1 MDPVSFDR
9 VRIERGFWADRIHTI
24 RERTAWA
31 CIDECERTHRVDNFR
46 RAGGTQ
52 EGGFEGIYF
61 NDSDVY
67 KVLEGVAYV
76 LMQGGAPEL
85 ERKAD
90 EIIDAI
96 CSAQQPDGYL
106 YTYFILNTPENRWT
120 DMNLHE
126 AYCLGHMLEGAIA
139 YARATGKEKWLNAAR
154 RALDQMMEV
163 NGPEGRH
170 WVTGHEELELALVK
184 LYRYTGEEKYI
195 DYARWL
201 VEERG
206 HGHLRVPLS
215 PEIDPRNTAYC
226 QDDVPVRELSRVTGH
241 AVRAMYYYSGVTDL
255 AALLGEK
262 GYEAAMLRVW
272 NSVVPANLYITGG
285 IGQSASNEGFTKD
298 WSLPSLT
305 AYCETCAAIGMAL
318 WNRRMELLHGDSRY
332 ADLVELEMYNGILA
346 GISLEGDRF
355 FYDNPLASAGTHHRR
370 KWFGCSCCPTNLVRF
385 IPSVGDYVCAID
397 GEMLVIDQFND
408 SDVCVDVGER
418 QVHFRMSTDYP
429 WDGRVRLTVDGFGGN
444 LRIKLRKPGWCRAYS
459 LARNGIAVETCDEG
473 YCTLDVS
480 AGDLLEY
487 GMDMPVRR
495 EYADARVRE
504 NAGRVAVMRGPVVY
518 CAEEIDNPGIP
529 SEYFHAGFCLPK
541 DAELCAEWMPSLLG
555 GVVRLQGAGVTLVP
569 YYAWDNRQGG
579 GMAVWMKEV

>member
-1 MDPVSFDR
+1 MIPVSFEN
-9 VRIERGFWADRIHTI
+9 VRIERGFWADRIRTI
-24 RERTAWA
+24 REVTAWV
-31 CIDECERTHRVDNFR
+31 CIDECERTHRIDNFR

-52 EGGFEGIYF
+52 PGGFEGIYF

-76 LMQGGAPEL
+76 LMKGEAPEL

-106 YTYFILNTPENRWT
+106 YTYFILNTPEHRWT

-154 RALDQMMEV
+154 RAVEQMMRV
-163 NGPEGRH
+163 NGPEGQH
-170 WVTGHEELELALVK
+170 WITGHEEMELALVK
-184 LYRYTGEEKYI
+184 LYRYTGEKKYL

-206 HGHLRVPLS
+206 HGHLKVPLS
-215 PEIDPRNTAYC
+215 PEIDPRTPSYC
-226 QDDVPVRELSRVTGH
+226 QDDVPVRELAQVTGH

-255 AALLGEK
+255 AALLDEK
-262 GYEAAMLRVW
+262 DYDAAMRRVW

-318 WNRRMELLHGDSRY
+318 WNRRMELVHGESKY

-346 GISLEGDRF
+346 GISLGGDRF
-355 FYDNPLASAGTHHRR
+355 FYDNPLASAGNHHRQ

-385 IPSVGDYVCAID
+385 IPSVGDYMCAVD
-397 GEMLVIDQFND
+397 GDTLVIDQFID
-408 SDVCVDVGER
+408 AEVRVDVNGR
-418 QVHFRMSTDYP
+418 QVLLRMNTDYP
-429 WDGRVRLTVDGFGGN
+429 WDGHVRLVLDGFEGSLN
-444 LRIKLRKPGWCRAYS
+444 LRLRKPGWCRSCS
-459 LARNGIAVETCDEG
+459 LTRNGVAEDACADC
-473 YCTLDVS
+473 YCTLEVS
-480 AGDLLEY
+480 AGDTLEY
-487 GMDMPVRR
+487 DMAMPVRR
-495 EYADARVRE
+495 EYADPRVRE
-504 NAGRVAVMRGPVVY
+504 NAGRVAVMRGPLVY
-518 CAEEIDNPGIP
+518 CAEEADNPGLP
-529 SEYFHAGFCLPK
+529 SEYFHAELTLPRG
-541 DAELCAEWMPSLLG
+541 AELRAERTPGLLG
-555 GVVRLQGAGVTLVP
+555 GIVRIQGGGVTLIP
-569 YYAWDNRQGG
+569 YYAWDNREGG
-579 GMAVWMKEV
+579 AMAVWLKEG